1 MEGLASERPFHA
13 LGMWIFMLSFAGFPL
28 TGGFIG
34 KFYVFSAT
42 YQAGWWWLVVIGV
55 IATAVSL
62 GYYLA
67 VIRAMYMRPSQ
78 VTGTVVAV
86 GGSGRKDPGLD
97 ATVLVAIAVVIGSFF
112 FAQPLI
118 DVVRE
123 ATTSL
128 LF

>member
-1 MEGLASERPFHA
+1 
-13 LGMWIFMLSFAGFPL
+13 MWLFMLSFAGFPL

-34 KFYVFSAT
+34 KLYVFLAIDK
-42 YQAGWWWLVVIGV
+42 AGWWWLVVIGV

-62 GYYLA
+62 AYYLG

-86 GGSGRKDPGLD
+86 GGSGRRDLGLD
-97 ATVLVAIAVVIGSFF
+97 AVVIIAMVVTVGSFF
-112 FAQPLI
+112 FAQSI
-118 DVVRE
+118 IHVVRD
-123 ATTSL
+123 AATSL